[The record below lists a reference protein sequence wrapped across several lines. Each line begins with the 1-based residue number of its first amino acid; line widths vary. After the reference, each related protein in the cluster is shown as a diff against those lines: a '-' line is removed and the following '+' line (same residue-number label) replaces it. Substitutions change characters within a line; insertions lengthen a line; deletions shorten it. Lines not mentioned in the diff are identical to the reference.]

1 MQKCKNDAIANLSA
15 NLNTVS
21 SNLVRQVFRPL
32 VSTASPLTIGSTSVQ
47 AHDNE
52 WLSPEAQTSVL
63 RPLLEVPIKR
73 SNTCKIQHSTVITW
87 RDREAFGEYMHDC
100 YGGNFDYELLP
111 VLPMDPVKHPWDTD

>member
-47 AHDNE
+47 AHDNK
-52 WLSPEAQTSVL
+52 WLSPEAQTSSVL
-63 RPLLEVPIKR
+63 RPLLEAPIKR
-73 SNTCKIQHSTVITW
+73 SNTCK
-87 RDREAFGEYMHDC
+87 
-100 YGGNFDYELLP
+100 
-111 VLPMDPVKHPWDTD
+111 K